1 MKHKLK
7 TLKIEI
13 KDQDGHREIFLK
25 PKQKYR
31 IGHDTSNDLTL
42 YGHHVPKRHILFEG
56 RGDDGFVLYV
66 DPHMQGQLTN
76 EKSTLNIQDLL
87 DYGFLSQKGK
97 TYRIPIHPDKK
108 GWVQVGNTRFE
119 FQFDGQLPPDL
130 LEKETRFNSI
140 PRQIFQ
146 TFKTDV
152 VYKLLVII
160 FLGVG
165 VFWSVEVHNAK
176 PVPPK
181 KFSLEKVTNRVAKF
195 IIRPKKTKVA
205 AAKSRVGIASKKESK
220 AGEKKNAENKAST
233 PEAKK
238 KAAMEAAKKAVAKKG
253 LLGLIAGKGSAGK
266 SGTVVDALIDK
277 GLVKELDEALQSGT
291 DLQVELPSLND
302 KGGDLSGLLNG
313 DTTPSVDNLITND
326 QVNESFNL
334 KEKGGVNLEEMSELS
349 GSDKAM
355 GYRSQQSIRD
365 VIVSYMG
372 RVTYIYNK
380 YLKTNPDLRGKVLI
394 EITIAASGDVT
405 NAKII
410 SSTVGNRA
418 FENELLSVVRRFKF
432 KPIPEGV
439 VTVQNPFVFYRSD
452 TN

>member
-1 MKHKLK
+1 MKHTLK
-7 TLKIEI
+7 TLKVQI
-13 KDQDGHREIFLK
+13 KDRDGHREIYLK

-42 YGHHVPKRHILFEG
+42 YGENVPKRHTLLKG
-56 RGDDGFVLYV
+56 RGDAFVLYV
-66 DPHMQGQLTN
+66 DAHMPGQLSDD
-76 EKSTLNIQDLL
+76 KSSLNIQDLL
-87 DYGFLSQKGK
+87 DYGILPKKGK
-97 TYRIPIHPDKK
+97 SYEIPLQPDKK
-108 GWVQVGNTRFE
+108 GWVQVGDTRFE
-119 FQFDGQLPPDL
+119 FEFDGEAPADL
-130 LEKETRFNSI
+130 LDSAAEFNSI
-140 PRQIFQ
+140 PRQMVQ
-146 TFKTDV
+146 MLTTDIL
-152 VYKLLVII
+152 YKFVILV
-160 FLGVG
+160 FLSVG
-165 VFWSVEVHNAK
+165 VFWSIKVHNAK
-176 PVPPK
+176 PIPPK
-181 KFSLEKVTNRVAKF
+181 KFSLEKVTNRVARF
-195 IIRPKKTKVA
+195 IIRPKKRKIA
-205 AAKSRVGIASKKESK
+205 APKGRVGVASKGETK
-220 AGEKKNAENKAST
+220 AGSKKNAESKAST

-238 KAAMEAAKKAVAKKG
+238 KAAMEAAKKAVARKG
-253 LLGLIAGKGSAGK
+253 LLGLIAGKGSTGK
-266 SGTVVDALIDK
+266 GGTVVDALIDK

-291 DLQVELPSLND
+291 DLQVELPSLDD

-372 RVTYIYNK
+372 RVTYVYNK

-394 EITIAASGDVT
+394 ELTIAASGDVT

-410 SSTVGNRA
+410 SSTVNNPA
-418 FENELLSVVRRFKF
+418 FEKELLAVVRRFKF

-452 TN
+452 MN

>member
-1 MKHKLK
+1 MKHKAK
-7 TLKIEI
+7 TLKVRIQ
-13 KDQDGHREIFLK
+13 DQDGLREIYLK

-42 YGHHVPKRHILFEG
+42 YGKHVPKRHILFEG
-56 RGDDGFVLYV
+56 EDNKFVLNV
-66 DPHMQGQLTN
+66 DAHMKGQLSN
-76 EKSTLNIQDLL
+76 ETSSLNIQDLL
-87 DYGFLSQKGK
+87 DYGLLSKKGK
-97 TYRIPIHPDKK
+97 IYRIPIRPDKK
-108 GWVQVGNTRFE
+108 GWVQVGDTRFE
-119 FQFDGQLPPDL
+119 FEFEKAAPADL
-130 LEKETRFNSI
+130 LKDEAKFNSI
-140 PRQIFQ
+140 PHQIVK
-146 TFKTDV
+146 TLTTDV
-152 VYKLLVII
+152 LYKLVVLL
-160 FLGVG
+160 FLSVG
-165 VFWSVEVHNAK
+165 VLWSVKVYNAK

-195 IIRPKKTKVA
+195 IIRPKKTK
-205 AAKSRVGIASKKESK
+205 IASPASRPGVASKQESK
-220 AGEKKNAENKAST
+220 TSEKKSSEKKANT

-238 KAAMEAAKKAVAKKG
+238 KAALEAAKKAVARKG
-253 LLGLIAGKGSAGK
+253 LLGLIAGKGSSGK

-291 DLQVELPSLND
+291 DLQVQLPSLND

-313 DTTPSVDNLITND
+313 DSLPSVDNLITND
-326 QVNESFNL
+326 QVNENFNL

-372 RVTYIYNK
+372 RVTYVYNK

-452 TN
+452 MN